1 MGRAV
6 SAIPPRTVATVGLTV
21 VIALAATLL
30 WSHVP
35 EHPVLPGSTG
45 TSAVVVLIVLFGA
58 FFVTELGQALVEV
71 RDQAYSFSLSGIPL
85 LLGVLSCDPQHLIA
99 VRVGAAVCA
108 FAVQRASPVK
118 FAFNTASY
126 ALDCVLLL
134 VLVGQFAGTAPALT
148 WNVAAACYLAMA
160 VGDLVTSLLVLLVI
174 RINSGR
180 MRFADV
186 FHALVPAA
194 VFVVI
199 NVVVACTAVVLWQDG
214 PLGVA
219 LLAALTAT
227 TAAAYRGYLV
237 LRRRHQSL
245 QTVQEFIDAA
255 SVAAAARDGNL
266 VAQLLEHARTVLRA
280 RRVELVVGPAGKVR
294 HHVVQEDGDDH
305 APAPAD
311 LLDELLADG
320 GAHLLDASG
329 PPAAARLL
337 STAGAGDAL
346 LVPVPAGGVPARL
359 LVVDRVG
366 DTTSFDR
373 DDLRLLQAFAGHLG
387 VRLQNDRLVD
397 RLQHD
402 ATHDELTGLGN
413 RALLQQRLAEAVP
426 RGPVAVLLLDLD
438 RFKEVNDTLGHP
450 AGDELLQVV
459 ARRLRS
465 VAPPGSTVVRLGGDE
480 FAVLV
485 TGGDVREAAEQL
497 AVAVAEAVRPP
508 VALADA
514 TVSTAVSTGIAVS
527 APGER
532 PADVLRHADTAM
544 YAAKTAG
551 GGYRVWEPDLD
562 SGRAERLSL
571 LADLHTAV
579 ERGDEAL
586 GLHYQPKVDL
596 RTGAVTGVEALVRW
610 THPRLGPLS
619 PAAFVPLVES
629 TGLVHP
635 FTRHVL
641 AVALRQCREW
651 LDAGLDLSVAVNLSA
666 RNLGDADLPRRV
678 GEALARAGVPA
689 DRLVLE
695 ITESAVMGDPRQ
707 SVQVLRRL
715 ADSGVTLSLDDFGT
729 GHSSLSYLQ
738 RLPVHEVKVD
748 RSFVAELTAEDP
760 AARRV
765 AHALVEGITGLARA
779 LELRVVAEGVE
790 DRATLDVLRALGCDV
805 VQGWH
810 TGRPVPGGE
819 IGRQVVAG

>member
-1 MGRAV
+1 M
-6 SAIPPRTVATVGLTV
+6 AIAAA
-21 VIALAATLL
+21 ALLL
-30 WSHVP
+30 LPHLP
-35 EHPVLPGSTG
+35 AEPVLTRHSHTG
-45 TSAVVVLIVLFGA
+45 YIAVLVALFAA
-58 FFVTELGQALVEV
+58 FFITELGQALVEF
-71 RDQAYSFSLSGIPL
+71 RDQAFSFSLSSIPL
-85 LLGVLSCDPQHLIA
+85 VLGVLACAPEHLVA
-99 VRVGAAVCA
+99 LRVAAAVCA
-108 FAVQRASPVK
+108 FAVQRPAAAK
-118 FAFNTASY
+118 FAFNTSSY
-126 ALDCVLLL
+126 FLDVVLLL
-134 VLVGQFAGTAPALT
+134 VLVGWLVEPSDSLT
-148 WNVAAACYLAMA
+148 WRTAVGCYVAMA
-160 VGDLVTSLLVLLVI
+160 IGDLVTSCLVALVI
-174 RINSGR
+174 RINSGPMTWR
-180 MRFADV
+180 DLAGL
-186 FHALVPAA
+186 LVPAA
-194 VFVVI
+194 VFVLISTVI
-199 NVVVACTAVVLWQDG
+199 ACTAVVLWADG

-255 SVAAAARDGNL
+255 SVAAAARDGDL
-266 VAQLLEHARTVLRA
+266 VAHLLEHARTVLRA
-280 RRVELVVGPAGKVR
+280 RRVELVVGPAGGAS
-294 HHVVQEDGDDH
+294 HHVAQEDGEESE
-305 APAPAD
+305 PAPVD

-320 GAHLLDASG
+320 GARLLDGSG

-337 STAGAGDAL
+337 SAAGAGDAL
-346 LVPVPAGGVPARL
+346 LAPVPAGGVPARL
-359 LVVDRVG
+359 LVADRVG
-366 DTTSFDR
+366 DTTSFDG

-413 RALLQQRLAEAVP
+413 RALLQQRLAEALP

-465 VAPPGSTVVRLGGDE
+465 VAPPGSAVVRLGGDE

-619 PAAFVPLVES
+619 PAAFIPLVES

-748 RSFVAELTAEDP
+748 RSFVAGLTAEDP
-760 AARRV
+760 AERRV
-765 AHALVEGITGLARA
+765 AHALVGGITGLSRA

-790 DRATLDVLRALGCDV
+790 DRATLEVLRALGCDV

-819 IGRQVVAG
+819 IGRQAVAG